1 VLITFSLAHGCKNFK
16 KKIKKLEKKHK
27 ELKGLSNR
35 CSKAMHALIKNC
47 QGSEHIF
54 MKNME
59 NKMNHYLGSHKK
71 CKDPASESCKHLKSI
86 DNKDAQTDFMVILK
100 VNTLMFCSLNGIS
113 LQSCFISTNVLKLQ
127 MLLRDCTQ
135 LEENG

>member
-1 VLITFSLAHGCKNFK
+1 VYVTLYLEHGCKSFK
-16 KKIKKLEKKHK
+16 KKIKKLEKRHK
-27 ELKGLSNR
+27 ELKGLSTR
-35 CSKAMHALIKNC
+35 CSIAMHVLIKQC

-54 MKNME
+54 IKNME
-59 NKMNHYLGSHKK
+59 NKINHYLGSHEK
-71 CKDPASESCKHLKSI
+71 CKDPASQACKNLKPF
-86 DNKDAQTDFMVILK
+86 DNKEAQTDFIV
-100 VNTLMFCSLNGIS
+100 VNTLIFCSLNGIS